1 MCGIILTVKKSLSVS
16 ALFVIFLAEL
26 AGIIGIIYLRYC
38 LDFQASLFNSVIGQV
53 FEVESDVEQIQSLL
67 YKYEYN
73 MSSVLNSTKATQS
86 ETLENLSET
95 ELEIRNQLLVH
106 GEILKSLEAG
116 SEKEVLFRSVND
128 DILKYL
134 NFNVVILSMKDSESP
149 EAIAEFTNSY
159 IFPLM
164 ANVNASIHRL
174 SKLTKSYIEQSKAET
189 DSYLRKSKLISF
201 VGFIVIVISIVIS
214 IIYSYRILMDLE
226 EKNKFFKSKSESSE
240 MRISEIQYNTIMG
253 IADLVESRSGETGQH
268 VKRTSHLVNMILMQ
282 AKKQGKWADVLTES
296 FIDCVTRA
304 APMHDLGKIIIPDAI
319 LNKPGKLTP
328 EEFEIMKTH
337 AAAGGK
343 IVHDIIGGIEDKK
356 YVDIASDIANYHHEK
371 WNGKGYPT
379 GKKGVEIPLCA
390 RIMAV
395 ADVFDALIAE
405 RCYKKPMS
413 YEDAFALIEREAG
426 EHFDPDVV
434 ELFLELKDEI
444 YAER

>member
-1 MCGIILTVKKSLSVS
+1 MKKSLSIS
-16 ALFVIFLAEL
+16 ALIVTFIAEL
-26 AGIIGIIYLRYC
+26 AGIIGIIFLQYS
-38 LDFQASLFNSVIGQV
+38 LDHQSTLFNSMIEDV
-53 FEVESDVEQIQSLL
+53 FEAESDVEQIRSLL

-73 MSSVLNSTKATQS
+73 MSIVLNSSESTQA
-86 ETLENLSET
+86 ETLKELTQT
-95 ELEIRNQLLVH
+95 ELELRQQLFVH
-106 GEILKSLEAG
+106 GQLMKNMQPG
-116 SEKEVLFRSVND
+116 SEKELLFRSVND

-134 NFNVVILSMKDSESP
+134 NFNVVLLSMKEFESQ
-149 EAIAEFTNSY
+149 EDMAKFFDNNIL
-159 IFPLM
+159 PLM
-164 ANVNASIHRL
+164 NSVNYSIDIL
-174 SKLTKSYIEQSKAET
+174 SKITKAYIENSKAEMAAYIHN
-189 DSYLRKSKLISF
+189 SQLFSIL
-201 VGFIVIVISIVIS
+201 GFIVIVIAIIIS
-214 IIYSYRILMDLE
+214 IIYSYRVLKDLE
-226 EKNKFFKSKSESSE
+226 QKNKFFKSKSESSE

-282 AKKQGKWADVLTES
+282 AKKKGRWSDVLTDN

-304 APMHDLGKIIIPDAI
+304 APMHDLGKIVIPDAI

-343 IVHDIIGGIEDKK
+343 IVKDIIGGIENKE

-379 GKKGVEIPLCA
+379 GKKGSEIPLCA

-426 EHFDPDVV
+426 EHFDPEVV